1 MENFKNKYKSQKLK
15 NLACVLARSR
25 IKVAYEKAEED
36 IASLDKSALA
46 RLQDVGPEKWSPA
59 HSPCPRYNTLT
70 SNNVES
76 VNSVFK
82 SIRSLPT
89 INCFMEIERYV
100 ASKWA
105 ENVSKVKRWGVL
117 TAYASRKVDKTLAAA
132 AWGEIDV
139 SCTSYSLS

>member
-1 MENFKNKYKSQKLK
+1 MK
-15 NLACVLARSR
+15 NLAWVLARSR

-105 ENVSKVKRWGVL
+105 ENVSKVKMWGVL
-117 TAYASRKVDKTLAAA
+117 TVYESCKADKVLAAA
-132 AWGEIDV
+132 A
-139 SCTSYSLS
+139 